1 MARKKESEEKN
12 APATPEDTCPTFV
25 LRADNRDHLLVLR
38 DLVVELQNRARH
50 TYNAGLADEIARLQG
65 ILREF
70 DLYEETH
77 R

>member
-50 TYNAGLADEIARLQG
+50 T
-65 ILREF
+65 
-70 DLYEETH
+70 
-77 R
+77 